1 MNNWDKV
8 EKTKRPVTNEDINWI
23 YFKTG
28 LFIFGSVLY
37 FYFVIMGYTL
47 KDIMQFRVG
56 EWPPA
61 KKFNTLYLS
70 I

>member
-28 LFIFGSVLY
+28 LFVFGSVLY

-47 KDIMQFRVG
+47 KDIMQF
-56 EWPPA
+56 
-61 KKFNTLYLS
+61 
-70 I
+70 